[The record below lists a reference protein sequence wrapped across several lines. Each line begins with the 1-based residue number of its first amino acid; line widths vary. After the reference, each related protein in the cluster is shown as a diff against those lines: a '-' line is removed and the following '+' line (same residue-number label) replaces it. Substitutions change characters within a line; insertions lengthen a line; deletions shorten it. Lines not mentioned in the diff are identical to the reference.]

1 MNLAASEIIS
11 NKRRVML
18 DLARRH
24 SKPGSGS
31 SLEFLTKR
39 TTVTSWPNLVARL
52 APLQFAV
59 VGAVATRLYM
69 PERLTQ
75 KIDVVIKSSDSA
87 KTKQKLLEA
96 GFVHT
101 GDLTIGGSTWRAP
114 DGRLVDVVEG
124 HESWWS
130 DAIASAQNNRNAQG
144 LPIVPLAYLVLMKFR
159 AGRLQDLA
167 DISRMLGQA
176 KEKDL
181 AEVRTLFDREAP
193 SERSDLESIIQLGK
207 LEYQQVK

>member
-1 MNLAASEIIS
+1 M
-11 NKRRVML
+11 
-18 DLARRH
+18 
-24 SKPGSGS
+24 
-31 SLEFLTKR
+31 
-39 TTVTSWPNLVARL
+39 SWPNLVATL

-75 KIDVVIKSSDSA
+75 DIDIVIGVSDS
-87 KTKQKLLEA
+87 TELRQKFLTA
-96 GFVHT
+96 GFVHQ
-101 GDLTIGGSTWRAP
+101 GNLTIGGSTWRAP
-114 DGRLVDVVEG
+114 DGKLVDVIAG

-130 DAIASAQNNRNAQG
+130 DAIAAAQNNRDAQG

-176 KEKDL
+176 DEKDL

-193 SERSDLESIIQLGK
+193 TERSDLESIIQLGK
-207 LEYQQVK
+207 LEYQQAK

>member
-1 MNLAASEIIS
+1 MNRTCSEVIS

-24 SKPGSGS
+24 LKPGSGS
-31 SLEFLTKR
+31 SIEFLTER
-39 TTVTSWPNLVARL
+39 TTVTRWPNLVAML

-75 KIDVVIKSSDSA
+75 KIDLVIKASDSEEVR
-87 KTKQKLLEA
+87 QKLIKA
-96 GFVHT
+96 GFVHQ
-101 GDLTIGGSTWRAP
+101 GDLAIGGSTWRAP
-114 DGRLVDVVEG
+114 DGKLVDVVEG
-124 HESWWS
+124 HESWWA
-130 DAIASAQNNRNAQG
+130 DAIATAQNNRDAQG
-144 LPIVPLAYLVLMKFR
+144 LPILPLAYLVLMKFR

-176 KEKDL
+176 DEKDL
-181 AEVRTLFDREAP
+181 ADVRTLFDREAP

-207 LEYQQVK
+207 LEYQQAK

>member
-1 MNLAASEIIS
+1 MNSTASEIIS
-11 NKRRVML
+11 NKRRIML

-39 TTVTSWPNLVARL
+39 TTVLSWPDLGATL

-59 VGAVATRLYM
+59 VGAVATRRYM

-75 KIDVVIKSSDSA
+75 KIDIAIVASESA
-87 KTKQKLLEA
+87 NAHQKFLTA
-96 GFVHT
+96 GFVHQ
-101 GDLTIGGSTWRAP
+101 GDLAIGGSTWRAP
-114 DGRLVDVVEG
+114 DGKLVDVVEG
-124 HESWWS
+124 HESWWA
-130 DAIASAQNNRNAQG
+130 DAIAAAQNNRDAQG

-176 KEKDL
+176 NEKIWQ
-181 AEVRTLFDREAP
+181 R
-193 SERSDLESIIQLGK
+193 
-207 LEYQQVK
+207 